1 MSLDTS
7 AVPSAVPP
15 TPLGVPLS
23 ADPLLDSLT
32 AVFRRVLE
40 LAEVPADGNF
50 FLLGGDSLVATRVL
64 SAVAR
69 AHGVELT
76 FEEFLADPTP
86 AGLAARVTAGTAG
99 TTGTTGMTGITTTTA
114 TATATAAR

>member
-1 MSLDTS
+1 MSLDTPT
-7 AVPSAVPP
+7 AAPSVPP
-15 TPLGVPLS
+15 APAD

-69 AHGVELT
+69 THGVELT
-76 FEEFLADPTP
+76 FDDFLVDPTP
-86 AGLAARVTAGTAG
+86 AGLAARVTAVTAAPA
-99 TTGTTGMTGITTTTA
+99 A
-114 TATATAAR
+114 TAVAAAR

>member
-1 MSLDTS
+1 MSLDTP
-7 AVPSAVPP
+7 AAAPAAAPAP
-15 TPLGVPLS
+15 APAPADT
-23 ADPLLDSLT
+23 DPLLDSLT

-69 AHGVELT
+69 THGVELT
-76 FEEFLADPTP
+76 FDDFLVDPTP
-86 AGLAARVTAGTAG
+86 AGLAAR
-99 TTGTTGMTGITTTTA
+99 I
-114 TATATAAR
+114 ATAATAAVAAAR

>member
-1 MSLDTS
+1 MSLDTP
-7 AVPSAVPP
+7 AATPAAPP
-15 TPLGVPLS
+15 TATPAATLS
-23 ADPLLDSLT
+23 GTDPALLDSLT

-69 AHGVELT
+69 AHGIELT
-76 FEEFLADPTP
+76 FDDFLVDPTP
-86 AGLAARVTAGTAG
+86 AGLAERIAGA
-99 TTGTTGMTGITTTTA
+99 
-114 TATATAAR
+114 ATAATGIPAAR

>member
-1 MSLDTS
+1 MSLDT
-7 AVPSAVPP
+7 PAVPP
-15 TPLGVPLS
+15 ATTAPPALS
-23 ADPLLDSLT
+23 GPELLDSLT

-69 AHGVELT
+69 THGVELT
-76 FEEFLADPTP
+76 FDEFLADPTP
-86 AGLAARVTAGTAG
+86 AGLAARVTAVA
-99 TTGTTGMTGITTTTA
+99 
-114 TATATAAR
+114 AAR

>member
-1 MSLDTS
+1 MP
-7 AVPSAVPP
+7 AVTPAAPPSPSGAE
-15 TPLGVPLS
+15 
-23 ADPLLDSLT
+23 LLDSLT

-86 AGLAARVTAGTAG
+86 AGLADRIGTAF
-99 TTGTTGMTGITTTTA
+99 A
-114 TATATAAR
+114 AAR

>member
-1 MSLDTS
+1 MSLDTP
-7 AVPSAVPP
+7 AAAPVPP
-15 TPLGVPLS
+15 DT
-23 ADPLLDSLT
+23 DPLLDSLT

-69 AHGVELT
+69 THGVELT
-76 FEEFLADPTP
+76 FDEFLVDPTP
-86 AGLAARVTAGTAG
+86 AGLATRV
-99 TTGTTGMTGITTTTA
+99 
-114 TATATAAR
+114 ATATAATAVAGAR

>member
-1 MSLDTS
+1 MSLDT
-7 AVPSAVPP
+7 PAVPP
-15 TPLGVPLS
+15 AAPPTAPSAPSAPDAPDAPSDAELLG
-23 ADPLLDSLT
+23 SLT

-69 AHGVELT
+69 THGVELT
-76 FEEFLADPTP
+76 FDEFLADPTP
-86 AGLAARVTAGTAG
+86 AGLAARVTA
-99 TTGTTGMTGITTTTA
+99 
-114 TATATAAR
+114 ATAATAVAAAR

>member
-1 MSLDTS
+1 MSLDMP
-7 AVPSAVPP
+7 AVTPAAPPSPSGAE
-15 TPLGVPLS
+15 
-23 ADPLLDSLT
+23 LLDSLT

-69 AHGVELT
+69 THGVELT

-86 AGLAARVTAGTAG
+86 AGLAGRVSTARA
-99 TTGTTGMTGITTTTA
+99 
-114 TATATAAR
+114 AAR